1 MDFLNSAIEL
11 QKHYPDGSIWKYATR
26 TLANAKKFDKNS
38 ASFFLEYLIAI
49 AVHTPSVLPILCQ
62 IAKKYKVGSDLQ
74 IDSVLKQSI
83 KFQRSDAICWCLYFM
98 GICGQKVCDHSAKAI
113 IETEDCM
120 SMGML
125 IALNQHQEKVVDFL
139 DKEINPDSEYDC
151 DQYWILIHELAP
163 DCPQFNYYRGES
175 GLKFLRDKK
184 VRFIKPI
191 NTKI

>member
-1 MDFLNSAIEL
+1 M
-11 QKHYPDGSIWKYATR
+11 KYATR
-26 TLANAKKFDKNS
+26 TLANSKEKEFDKNS

-62 IAKKYKVGSDLQ
+62 VAKKYNVGSDLQ

-98 GICGQKVCDHSAKAI
+98 GICNLAVSDELAKAI

-125 IALNQHQEKVVDFL
+125 IALNQHREKVVDFL
-139 DKEINPDSEYDC
+139 DDKIDACSEYDC

-163 DCPQFNYYRGES
+163 ACSQFNYYRGES
-175 GLKFLRDKK
+175 GLKFLREKN
-184 VRFIKPI
+184 VKPI
-191 NTKI
+191 NTET

>member
-11 QKHYPDGSIWKYATR
+11 QKHHSDGSIWKYATR
-26 TLANAKKFDKNS
+26 MLANSKKFDKNS

-62 IAKKYKVGSDLQ
+62 IAKKYNAGADLK
-74 IDSVLKQSI
+74 INSVLKQAI

-98 GICGQKVCDHSAKAI
+98 GICDLAVSEKLAKAI

-125 IALNQHQEKVVDFL
+125 IALNQHREKVIDFL
-139 DKEINPDSEYDC
+139 DNKINARSEYDC

-163 DCPQFNYYRGES
+163 DCPQFNYYRGVS
-175 GLKFLRDKK
+175 GLKFLREKN
-184 VRFIKPI
+184 VHFIKPVDI
-191 NTKI
+191 ET